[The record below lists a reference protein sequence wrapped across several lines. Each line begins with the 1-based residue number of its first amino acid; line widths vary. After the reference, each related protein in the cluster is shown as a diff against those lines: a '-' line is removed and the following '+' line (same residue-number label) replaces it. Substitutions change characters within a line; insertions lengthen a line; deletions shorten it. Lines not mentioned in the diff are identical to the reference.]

1 MTAASRLR
9 QQATARRQARTQIPS
24 DDGLGE
30 SAPAKNAP
38 EVSTE
43 AAKTSDRI
51 DQAAVLGAALAASVS
66 ISAADGP
73 WEPMESVVGLV
84 LICLIRTYVEI
95 DAGST
100 GFHRRKR
107 LAVAGVLGLAW
118 CLVVAWPLQLVMSGL
133 GQDRWTDFLLPIVW
147 IGLVW
152 SQVRRFRGGSRAGAT
167 SSDQL
172 QLGGVLGEGDD
183 LDGHVRVE
191 R

>member
-1 MTAASRLR
+1 MTAASKLR
-9 QQATARRQARTQIPS
+9 QQAIARRARTQIPS
-24 DDGLGE
+24 DDGMAE
-30 SAPAKNAP
+30 SAPDKNVP

-43 AAKTSDRI
+43 TAKASDRI
-51 DQAAVLGAALAASVS
+51 DQAAVLGAALAAAVS

-73 WEPMESVVGLV
+73 WEPMESIVGLV
-84 LICLIRTYVEI
+84 LICLIRTYVDF

-147 IGLVW
+147 VGLVW
-152 SQVRRFRGGSRAGAT
+152 NQVRRFRGGSRAGAT

-172 QLGGVLGEGDD
+172 
-183 LDGHVRVE
+183 
-191 R
+191 